1 MNGPEARCPQGDL
14 ALMPPGQV
22 VCSALCLSSPW
33 TLDLVQPVLSLQ
45 GGLSG
50 TSGVRLW
57 DEKTENHGR
66 QDRTEENLGAY
77 ILPAEER
84 EDMAS
89 GLIRGGGPCWRRER
103 AGFTWER
110 HVGLDLGRMR
120 LS

>member
-1 MNGPEARCPQGDL
+1 M
-14 ALMPPGQV
+14 
-22 VCSALCLSSPW
+22 VCSALCLSSPL

-45 GGLSG
+45 GELSG
-50 TSGVRLW
+50 TSGICLW
-57 DEKTENHGR
+57 DEKTENHAR
-66 QDRTEENLGAY
+66 QDRAKENLGAY

-89 GLIRGGGPCWRRER
+89 GLIRRGGPCWRRER
-103 AGFTWER
+103 ARFTWER